1 MPRKSFHAAR
11 RLEKLCG
18 FIVVLG
24 RYPSFTCIRELDEPR
39 TRETPFDTRRMTKE
53 SSLERRR
60 DTRGDSAQVFA
71 EDRMEEEPTLRDGSG
86 AAKIRERRDE
96 K

>member
-11 RLEKLCG
+11 EAVRFYRRPRE
-18 FIVVLG
+18 
-24 RYPSFTCIRELDEPR
+24 YPSFTCIRELDEPR